1 MDTST
6 MDKNI
11 NHQEDNKDI
20 KIVIDE
26 VDREKTDEN
35 RFYVAVVT
43 SILCTLFCIGIG
55 IMCIVVALE
64 QNKSDE
70 NNMIYLEGQIV
81 YVFYLGVGILFC
93 VGMCLFGVLCAQC
106 CGDFCLICA
115 Y

>member
-1 MDTST
+1 MDKFT

-11 NHQEDNKDI
+11 NHQEDNKDT

-26 VDREKTDEN
+26 EDIDKTNDN
-35 RFYVAVVT
+35 RSCIAFAVCFLT
-43 SILCTLFCIGIG
+43 CIGIG

-93 VGMCLFGVLCAQC
+93 VGMCLFGALCVQC
-106 CGDFCLICA
+106 CGDFCLICSH
-115 Y
+115 